1 MKASPRRRSIWFST
15 THDSRK
21 SNSCLNWDETSF
33 PETADLLLYFF
44 RPRFPRTSKRME
56 SDFSKGP
63 QVKNHRWRYLRGR
76 PQPKW
81 KNSRKTGARQAAL
94 CQHSLTEWIPLRE
107 GFAIWNSCQRF
118 SDSKNEYRE
127 MQSLGGSGKFQGE
140 SRTSPGA
147 GRMLGNQHQP
157 GIDQGGT

>member
-1 MKASPRRRSIWFST
+1 MKASPRNRSILFST
-15 THDSRK
+15 NHGSKK
-21 SNSCLNWDETSF
+21 SNSRLNWDKTSF
-33 PETADLLLYFF
+33 PKTADLLLYFF
-44 RPRFPRTSKRME
+44 RPRLPRTSTRME

-94 CQHSLTEWIPLRE
+94 CRHSWTESIPQRE
-107 GFAIWNSCQRF
+107 GFATWNSCQRI
-118 SDSKNEYRE
+118 SEAKTEYRK
-127 MQSLGGSGKFQGE
+127 MQSMGGSGKFQGE

-147 GRMLGNQHQP
+147 GRMLGNQH
-157 GIDQGGT
+157 